1 LISLPALDLNTT
13 RFTASMGISTGSSR
27 TFSNHSISE
36 ERTPKPSLWDEKYII
51 ANLPPWIYSDNEP
64 PFSVKDCE
72 AKISAIE
79 YTIIDIDLQ
88 IDIRQSE
95 CAMGSS
101 RYKSAFDFEKWRC
114 QALKAKQS
122 QYYLLNAHKY
132 WLILNNTQPLDVS
145 EKVDKLIELLV
156 EDSPT
161 FTQQA
166 QALLD

>member
-1 LISLPALDLNTT
+1 
-13 RFTASMGISTGSSR
+13 M
-27 TFSNHSISE
+27 
-36 ERTPKPSLWDEKYII
+36 
-51 ANLPPWIYSDNEP
+51 
-64 PFSVKDCE
+64 SVKDCE

-79 YTIIDIDLQ
+79 YTIVDIDLQ

-101 RYKSAFDFEKWRC
+101 RYKSTFDFEKWRC

-132 WLILNNTQPLDVS
+132 WLILNTTQPLDVPQ
-145 EKVDKLIELLV
+145 KLDKLIELLV
-156 EDSPT
+156 EDSPD
-161 FTQQA
+161 FHQQA

>member
-1 LISLPALDLNTT
+1 
-13 RFTASMGISTGSSR
+13 MGISTGTSR
-27 TFSNHSISE
+27 TFSNHSTSE
-36 ERTPKPSLWDEKYII
+36 VRPHKPSLWEEKYII
-51 ANLPPWIYSDNEP
+51 SNLPPWIYSDNEP
-64 PFSVKDCE
+64 PLSVKDCE

-79 YTIIDIDLQ
+79 YTIVDIDLQ

-101 RYKSAFDFEKWRC
+101 RYKSTFDFEKWRC

-132 WLILNNTQPLDVS
+132 WLILNTTQALDVP
-145 EKVDKLIELLV
+145 KKLDKLIELLV
-156 EDSPT
+156 EDSPD
-161 FTQQA
+161 FHQQA

>member
-1 LISLPALDLNTT
+1 MNTT
-13 RFTASMGISTGSSR
+13 RFIASMAISTSTSR
-27 TFSNHSISE
+27 TYSSPSSLE
-36 ERTPKPSLWDEKYII
+36 TKQPKPSLWADKYII
-51 ANLPPWIYSDNEP
+51 GNLPPWIYSDNHP
-64 PFSVKDCE
+64 PTDIRDCE

-88 IDIRQSE
+88 VDIRQSE

-101 RYKSAFDFEKWRC
+101 RYKSSYDFEKWKC

-132 WLILNNTQPLDVS
+132 WLILNATQPLDVPR
-145 EKVDKLIELLV
+145 KLDKLIELLV
-156 EDSPT
+156 EDSPD
-161 FTQQA
+161 FHQQA